1 LKELTP
7 IHAADRDAL
16 SRPSPGPPACTFA
29 RNGFDDGI
37 DCVREV
43 CSMRVTL
50 ASFWQRH
57 STIRRAVFVVA
68 TMTASAGP
76 SAAQTPGA
84 PAPSVDQTPSPSASS
99 TAAAVAV
106 AQPTPP
112 APEERG
118 FFSDTQV
125 GGLVDVYYDYFS
137 TKPEADAIYRNFDT
151 RHDALR
157 FSMAQLWIAKAPTAD
172 ERAGYKVKLNFGHAA
187 TMINAYEPS
196 GTDALKN
203 FEEGFVSY
211 LAPVGK
217 GLQFDVGKFVTQHGA
232 EVIEAK
238 DNWNYS
244 RSLLFALAIPYYHT
258 GVRATYSLNDKVS
271 VMGALV
277 NGWNDFK
284 DNNSG
289 KTFGA
294 QIALKPVAALSI
306 VQNYMTGPEQAH
318 DTGNWRQ
325 LSDSIVTYTVSP
337 ALSLMANYDY
347 GHDTIAGVSGHWQG
361 IAGYAKYQAN
371 SRIAV
376 SPRFEVYSDPSGLT
390 TGTAQTLKEMT
401 GTVEVKAIDNLL
413 CRVEYRTDFSDHL
426 VFTNRSG
433 ESKKTQASIGV
444 GILYSL
450 SFKSK

>member
-1 LKELTP
+1 MNRVP
-7 IHAADRDAL
+7 
-16 SRPSPGPPACTFA
+16 
-29 RNGFDDGI
+29 
-37 DCVREV
+37 EV
-43 CSMRVTL
+43 FSMRVTL
-50 ASFWQRH
+50 ASFWRRH
-57 STIRRAVFVVA
+57 RAIPRALFVV
-68 TMTASAGP
+68 TMLTASVGQ
-76 SAAQTPGA
+76 SIAQTPDPPVLA
-84 PAPSVDQTPSPSASS
+84 TDHTPAPL
-99 TAAAVAV
+99 AAADVAV
-106 AQPTPP
+106 AQPAP
-112 APEERG
+112 AATEERG

-125 GGLVDVYYDYFS
+125 GGLVDLYYDYYS
-137 TKPEADAIYRNFDT
+137 TQPEGDALYRNFDT
-151 RHDALR
+151 RHNALR
-157 FSMAQLWIAKAPTAD
+157 FSMAQLWITKAPSAD
-172 ERAGYKVKLNFGHAA
+172 QRAGYKVKLNFGHAA

-289 KTFGA
+289 KTIGA
-294 QIALKPVAALSI
+294 QVAIKPISALSI

-318 DTGNWRQ
+318 DNGNWRQ
-325 LSDSIVTYTVSP
+325 LSDSIVTYTVTP

-361 IAGYAKYQAN
+361 VAGYAKYQAN
-371 SRIAV
+371 NRITL
-376 SPRFEVYSDPSGLT
+376 SPRFEVYDDPSGLT

-401 GTVEVKAIDNLL
+401 GTVEVKALENLL
-413 CRVEYRTDFSDHL
+413 CRVEYRTDFSDQP
-426 VFTNRSG
+426 VFTNGAG
-433 ESKKTQASIGV
+433 ESKKTQTSIGV
-444 GILYSL
+444 GVLYSL